1 MASTHDYVKDSRN
14 DNIKIYINGEY
25 YRRSEAK
32 ISVFDS
38 GFLLGDG
45 VWEGIRLHNNKLI
58 HLETH
63 IDRLF
68 TGAKSIAMEIH
79 LSKEEIIN
87 AIWSTLKEN
96 NMKSD
101 THIRLIVSR
110 GIKSTPY
117 QHPKVTISTP
127 TIVIIPEY
135 KKPNKDVI
143 DKGIRLV
150 SVQTRRDS
158 AVQDPKINSLSKMN
172 CISACI
178 EAESLGAEEGLM
190 FDPHGFVS
198 TCNSTNFF
206 IVVNNDIWTSTG
218 EYCLNGVTRGT
229 IINLCKENNMTVY
242 EKNFL
247 IQDVYNADEAFV
259 TGTFADV
266 VKDSPAEDAGMQEGD
281 VIVEFNGKP
290 IANTANLKNVVSLTA
305 PESTNR
311 VKVIRNGSPKT
322 VKVTLQEL
330 PENPQQYAIRQR
342 NESNEFG
349 LELKKITDS
358 LKEKYQ
364 IEEEEALVVTRID
377 PNGEAYGKGI
387 REGDIIKRIGTER
400 VRSLKDYNRLL
411 EKAKVKGTVLV
422 LVKKPGGSSRYYT
435 LSYQ

>member
-25 YRRSEAK
+25 YHRSEAK

-68 TGAKSIAMEIH
+68 VGAKSISMKIH

-87 AIWSTLKEN
+87 ALWSTLKEN
-96 NMKSD
+96 NMISD

-117 QHPKVTISTP
+117 QHQKVTISTP

-135 KKPNKDVI
+135 KRPNKDVI

-178 EAESLGAEEGLM
+178 EAENLGAEEGLM
-190 FDPHGFVS
+190 LDPHGFVS

-206 IVVNNDIWTSTG
+206 IVVNDEIWTSTG
-218 EYCLNGVTRGT
+218 EYCLNGVTRGA
-229 IINLCKENNMTVY
+229 IISLCKENNISVY

-259 TGTFADV
+259 TGTFAGVIPV
-266 VKDSPAEDAGMQEGD
+266 VEID
-281 VIVEFNGKP
+281 GKRMNKGYLTNELQNLY
-290 IANTANLKNVVSLTA
+290 ANDIKNLT
-305 PESTNR
+305 
-311 VKVIRNGSPKT
+311 
-322 VKVTLQEL
+322 
-330 PENPQQYAIRQR
+330 
-342 NESNEFG
+342 
-349 LELKKITDS
+349 
-358 LKEKYQ
+358 
-364 IEEEEALVVTRID
+364 
-377 PNGEAYGKGI
+377 
-387 REGDIIKRIGTER
+387 
-400 VRSLKDYNRLL
+400 
-411 EKAKVKGTVLV
+411 
-422 LVKKPGGSSRYYT
+422 
-435 LSYQ
+435 

>member
-1 MASTHDYVKDSRN
+1 MAKGTHNYIEDGRN
-14 DNIKIYINGEY
+14 KNITIYINGKFFS
-25 YRRSEAK
+25 RNEAK

-45 VWEGIRLHNNKLI
+45 VWEGIRLNNNKLI

-68 TGAKSIAMEIH
+68 VGAKSIAMEIH

-96 NMKSD
+96 NMSSD

-117 QHPKVTISTP
+117 QHPKVTISPP

-135 KKPNKDVI
+135 KRPNKDVI

-178 EAESLGAEEGLM
+178 EAENLGAEEGLM
-190 FDPHGFVS
+190 LDPHGFVS

-206 IVVNNDIWTSTG
+206 IVVNNEIWTSTG
-218 EYCLNGVTRGT
+218 EYCLNGVTRGA
-229 IINLCKENNMTVY
+229 IISLCKENNIPVY

-247 IQDVYNADEAFV
+247 IQDVYNADEVFV
-259 TGTFADV
+259 TGTFAGVIPV
-266 VKDSPAEDAGMQEGD
+266 VEIDGRIMSKGNLTNELQ
-281 VIVEFNGKP
+281 NLY
-290 IANTANLKNVVSLTA
+290 ANDIKNLS
-305 PESTNR
+305 
-311 VKVIRNGSPKT
+311 
-322 VKVTLQEL
+322 
-330 PENPQQYAIRQR
+330 
-342 NESNEFG
+342 
-349 LELKKITDS
+349 
-358 LKEKYQ
+358 
-364 IEEEEALVVTRID
+364 
-377 PNGEAYGKGI
+377 
-387 REGDIIKRIGTER
+387 
-400 VRSLKDYNRLL
+400 
-411 EKAKVKGTVLV
+411 
-422 LVKKPGGSSRYYT
+422 
-435 LSYQ
+435 

>member
-25 YRRSEAK
+25 YHRSEAK

-68 TGAKSIAMEIH
+68 VGAKSIAMEIH

-87 AIWSTLKEN
+87 AIWATLKEN
-96 NMKSD
+96 NMSSD

-135 KKPNKDVI
+135 KRPNKDVI

-190 FDPHGFVS
+190 LDPHGFVS

-206 IVVNNDIWTSTG
+206 IVVNNEIWTSTG

-229 IINLCKENNMTVY
+229 IINLCKENNITVY

-259 TGTFADV
+259 TGTFA
-266 VKDSPAEDAGMQEGD
+266 G
-281 VIVEFNGKP
+281 VIPVIEIDGRTMSKGYLTKELQSLY
-290 IANTANLKNVVSLTA
+290 ANDIKNLS
-305 PESTNR
+305 
-311 VKVIRNGSPKT
+311 
-322 VKVTLQEL
+322 
-330 PENPQQYAIRQR
+330 
-342 NESNEFG
+342 
-349 LELKKITDS
+349 
-358 LKEKYQ
+358 
-364 IEEEEALVVTRID
+364 
-377 PNGEAYGKGI
+377 
-387 REGDIIKRIGTER
+387 
-400 VRSLKDYNRLL
+400 
-411 EKAKVKGTVLV
+411 
-422 LVKKPGGSSRYYT
+422 
-435 LSYQ
+435 